1 MHIVAPRY
9 NEGAKDWQ
17 NLLAIPR
24 FRYIQVLFNNYL
36 TISGLKKMICYT
48 ENFVL
53 YRLVISRFHCITF
66 VVSLELEMVKNV
78 KGF

>member
-1 MHIVAPRY
+1 MHVVAPQY

-36 TISGLKKMICYT
+36 TISRLKKIICYT
-48 ENFVL
+48 ENFV
-53 YRLVISRFHCITF
+53 I
-66 VVSLELEMVKNV
+66 
-78 KGF
+78 